1 VHPRRS
7 TTRDAPPT
15 RSCQALGH
23 GSLAVHAPSWLRT
36 HPTLGRAPHSVAG
49 RVGVHT
55 HHSVV
60 PLAWSGSKG
69 WLRTPQLASVLV
81 PMGSNVLG
89 AVARSTTRP
98 RLRRDAPRTTC
109 NAPPTRS
116 CQTRSLVTGRART
129 LLAAHTPHTRGGVTG
144 MARTRCRVHGR
155 APPATHHDAPR
166 TRCRVHGRA
175 PPATHHAPGVK
186 CTGAH
191 HLRRTTH
198 QVSSHGRAPPATHHA
213 RVECTGAHH
222 HARVEC
228 MGAHHPQR
236 TTHQTRCR
244 GHGRAPPATHHAP
257 PAMRPPLGH
266 GLLAVHTPSWLRT
279 HPTLGR
285 ATHSVAGRVQQLNVE
300 LKFFFKKLEYP
311 VYIV

>member
-155 APPATHHDAPR
+155 APP
-166 TRCRVHGRA
+166 V
-175 PPATHHAPGVK
+175 THHAPGVE

-198 QVSSHGRAPPATHHA
+198 QVSSAWARTTRDAPRTCRVHGRVNPDPATFH
-213 RVECTGAHH
+213 C
-222 HARVEC
+222 
-228 MGAHHPQR
+228 Q
-236 TTHQTRCR
+236 
-244 GHGRAPPATHHAP
+244 
-257 PAMRPPLGH
+257 PLPLQCNFH
-266 GLLAVHTPSWLRT
+266 V
-279 HPTLGR
+279 
-285 ATHSVAGRVQQLNVE
+285 
-300 LKFFFKKLEYP
+300 
-311 VYIV
+311 